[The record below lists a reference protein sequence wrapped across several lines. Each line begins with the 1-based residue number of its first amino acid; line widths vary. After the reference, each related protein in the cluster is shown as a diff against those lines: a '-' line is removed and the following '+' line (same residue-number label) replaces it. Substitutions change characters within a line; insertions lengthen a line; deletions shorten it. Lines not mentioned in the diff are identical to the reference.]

1 MPVPYP
7 EKLWFDQSEIWCE
20 FWESKKFSRQFYV
33 QSWLGTT
40 VLCCFH
46 NCLLK
51 KNTHLSLSL
60 VLQDLYRLSLDHQ
73 TKSAWQTPNMPFL
86 TSPESTCPWGSYSK
100 PIHPFIHSFT
110 HSLVCAVVMSTHC
123 VLGTVLGAQYTV
135 GNISTGST
143 LPVLTFQHSSL
154 NQY

>member
-1 MPVPYP
+1 MSFGNLKSFPG
-7 EKLWFDQSEIWCE
+7 SSMCSHG
-20 FWESKKFSRQFYV
+20 WEPLFYV
-33 QSWLGTT
+33 ASTT
-40 VLCCFH
+40 VF
-46 NCLLK
+46 LK
-51 KNTHLSLSL
+51 KTTHLSLSL

-123 VLGTVLGAQYTV
+123 VLGTILGAQYTV

-143 LPVLTFQHSSL
+143 LPVLHSGIHLSSST
-154 NQY
+154 NHIRISVITK